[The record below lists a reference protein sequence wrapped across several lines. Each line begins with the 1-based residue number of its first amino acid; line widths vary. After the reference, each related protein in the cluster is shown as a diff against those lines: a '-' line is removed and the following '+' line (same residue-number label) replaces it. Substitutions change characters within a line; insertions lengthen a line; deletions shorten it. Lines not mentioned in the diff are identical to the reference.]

1 MWWAVVDNGGT
12 ALDMPH
18 RVSLLM
24 EQRTDGVERERN
36 MKTNELSTFCVPG
49 TDDMAGTLE
58 TKIPDVR
65 RWTIN

>member
-1 MWWAVVDNGGT
+1 MGAQHLICLIG
-12 ALDMPH
+12 
-18 RVSLLM
+18 SLFSWNRGRM
-24 EQRTDGVERERN
+24 EWKEKRN

>member
-1 MWWAVVDNGGT
+1 MICLIG
-12 ALDMPH
+12 
-18 RVSLLM
+18 SLFSWNRGRM
-24 EQRTDGVERERN
+24 EWKEKRN